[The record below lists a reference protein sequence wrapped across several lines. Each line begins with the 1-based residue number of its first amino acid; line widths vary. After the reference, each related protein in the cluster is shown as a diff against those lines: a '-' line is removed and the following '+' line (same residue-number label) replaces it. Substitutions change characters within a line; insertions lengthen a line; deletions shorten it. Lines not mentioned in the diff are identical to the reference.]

1 MKTVHELVDDFIQ
14 MNQAGLVLELCEKH
28 YDENVVMLNNGIVFA
43 ESMREAYD
51 KQKGFVGSI
60 VDFDVKLISKSVN
73 GFMSELTFHY
83 KMTVADCSLMDFTG
97 KHIQTWKNNKIVREE
112 YFSIE

>member
-1 MKTVHELVDDFIQ
+1 MHELVDDFIE
-14 MNQAGLVLELCEKH
+14 MNQAGLVLDLCEKH
-28 YDENVVMLNNGIVFA
+28 YDKDVVMLNNGAVFA

-60 VDFDVKLISKSVN
+60 VEFDVKLISRVVD
-73 GFMSELTFHY
+73 GAVSELTFHY
-83 KMTVADCSLMDFTG
+83 KMIGSDSSVMDFTG

-112 YFSIE
+112 YFSI